1 MLELKKKYNE
11 LLTRY
16 GNGIAAM
23 ETVKG
28 NKEKEEQFLAEI
40 QKIQLEMNDI
50 LMKIGEYTDE
60 ETEKGFIL
68 EVIEEAI
75 PVETSA
81 VEDNVSQATAPVVAP
96 IVHNQPNVIN
106 TLDNYQDNWQMA
118 VNLSKSDLVPDNYK
132 NKPENVIIALGMSQQ
147 TGLPPFTIMQN
158 LNIVR
163 GKASFSGSFCRTLIE
178 KTGKYAELD
187 LKYIGE
193 KGKDNYGAYLQ
204 GIKKDGSIIK
214 GPEVTIEMAKKE
226 GWYSKKDKYGNETS
240 KWQTMPE
247 LMLGYRATAFFARLY
262 EPSALNGVYTSEEL
276 EDISY
281 GNNVR
286 EVKDVL

>member
-11 LLTRY
+11 LLSRY
-16 GNGIAAM
+16 NKGVSMMA
-23 ETVKG
+23 EVKD
-28 NKEKEEQFLAEI
+28 NKEKEAEYLELL
-40 QKIQLEMNDI
+40 KNIQLEMNNV
-50 LMKIGEYTDE
+50 LMSIGEYSDE
-60 ETEKGFIL
+60 ETVDGFVL
-68 EVIEEAI
+68 EVIEDAI
-75 PVETSA
+75 PVETTV
-81 VEDNVSQATAPVVAP
+81 VEENVSQATAPVVAP
-96 IVHNQPNVIN
+96 VIHNQPNVIN
-106 TLDNYQDNWQMA
+106 TIDNYRDNWEMA
-118 VNLSKSDLVPDNYK
+118 TNLSKSDLVPDNYK

-178 KTGKYAELD
+178 KTGKYASLD

-193 KGKDNYGAYLQ
+193 KGKDSYGAYLQ
-204 GIKKDGSIIK
+204 GIRRDGSIVD
-214 GPEVTIEMAKKE
+214 GPQVTIEMAKKE

-276 EDISY
+276 DDISY
-281 GNNVR
+281 GNTVR

>member
-11 LLTRY
+11 LLSRY
-16 GNGIAAM
+16 NKGVSMMA
-23 ETVKG
+23 EVKD
-28 NKEKEEQFLAEI
+28 NKEKEAEYLELL
-40 QKIQLEMNDI
+40 KNIQLEMNNV
-50 LMKIGEYTDE
+50 LMSIGEYSDE
-60 ETEKGFIL
+60 ETVNGFVL
-68 EVIEEAI
+68 EVIEDAI
-75 PVETSA
+75 PVETTV
-81 VEDNVSQATAPVVAP
+81 VEENVSQATTPVVAP
-96 IVHNQPNVIN
+96 VIHNQPNVIN
-106 TLDNYQDNWQMA
+106 TIDNYRDNWEMA
-118 VNLSKSDLVPDNYK
+118 TNLSKSDLVPDNYK

-178 KTGKYAELD
+178 KTGKYASLD

-193 KGKDNYGAYLQ
+193 KGKDSYGAYLQ
-204 GIKKDGSIIK
+204 GIRRDGSIVD
-214 GPEVTIEMAKKE
+214 GPQVTIEMAKKE

-262 EPSALNGVYTSEEL
+262 EPSALNGIYTSEEL
-276 EDISY
+276 DDISY
-281 GNNVR
+281 GNTVR

>member
-1 MLELKKKYNE
+1 MLELKRKYNE

-28 NKEKEEQFLAEI
+28 DKEKEDKFLAEI

-50 LMKIGEYTDE
+50 LMKIGDYTVQ
-60 ETEKGFIL
+60 ETEQGFVL
-68 EVIEEAI
+68 EVVEEVEA
-75 PVETSA
+75 PVLGE
-81 VEDNVSQATAPVVAP
+81 NVSQQTAPVVAP

-106 TLDNYQDNWQMA
+106 TIDNYNDNWQMA
-118 VNLSKSDLVPDNYK
+118 INLSKSDLVPDNYK

-178 KTGKYAELD
+178 KTGKYADLD

-204 GIKKDGSIIK
+204 GIKKDGSIIN

-276 EDISY
+276 DDISY
-281 GNNVR
+281 GNTVR

>member
-1 MLELKKKYNE
+1 
-11 LLTRY
+11 
-16 GNGIAAM
+16 M
-23 ETVKG
+23 E
-28 NKEKEEQFLAEI
+28 I
-40 QKIQLEMNDI
+40 
-50 LMKIGEYTDE
+50 
-60 ETEKGFIL
+60 
-68 EVIEEAI
+68 IEDAI
-75 PVETSA
+75 PVETTA
-81 VEDNVSQATAPVVAP
+81 VEENVSQATAPVVAP
-96 IVHNQPNVIN
+96 VIHNQPNVIN
-106 TLDNYQDNWQMA
+106 TIDNYRDNWEMA
-118 VNLSKSDLVPDNYK
+118 TNLSKSDLVPDNYK

-178 KTGKYAELD
+178 KTGKYASLD

-193 KGKDNYGAYLQ
+193 KGKDSYGAYLQ
-204 GIKKDGSIIK
+204 GIRRDGSIVD
-214 GPEVTIEMAKKE
+214 GPQVTIEMAKKE

-276 EDISY
+276 DDISY
-281 GNNVR
+281 GNTVR

>member
-11 LLTRY
+11 LLSRY
-16 GNGIAAM
+16 NKGVSMMA
-23 ETVKG
+23 EVKD
-28 NKEKEEQFLAEI
+28 NKEKENEYLELL
-40 QKIQLEMNDI
+40 KDIQLEMNNI
-50 LMKIGEYTDE
+50 LMSIGEYSDE
-60 ETEKGFIL
+60 ETVNGFVL
-68 EVIEEAI
+68 EIIEDAI
-75 PVETSA
+75 PVETTA
-81 VEDNVSQATAPVVAP
+81 VEENVSQATAPVVAP
-96 IVHNQPNVIN
+96 VIHNQPNVIN
-106 TLDNYQDNWQMA
+106 TIDNYRDNWEMA
-118 VNLSKSDLVPDNYK
+118 TNLSKSDLVPDNYK

-178 KTGKYAELD
+178 KTGKYASLD

-193 KGKDNYGAYLQ
+193 KGKDSYGAYLQ
-204 GIKKDGSIIK
+204 GIRRDGSIVD
-214 GPEVTIEMAKKE
+214 GPQVTIEMAKKE

-276 EDISY
+276 DDISY
-281 GNNVR
+281 GNTVR